1 MLKEQFDLNGKRG
14 IVTGASRG
22 LGRGMAAGLAE
33 MGADIVISARSLD
46 ALDDAAHDLR
56 KFGGTV
62 VPVTADMAVDDDVG
76 HLVETT
82 LAELGGIDFVFANA
96 GTISRAPAHEHSL
109 EAFDAVTRV
118 NLRGTFN
125 LVSGAARTMIDQG
138 NGGSIVLTDSV
149 ATWHGSKMVPG
160 YVASKGGI
168 NSLTRALAND
178 WGQYGI
184 RVNGIAP
191 GFCETDMTEGLREN
205 AARAGYLS
213 SRMALERWG
222 RPEDFAGIAVYL
234 ASDASAYVT
243 GATFVVDGGFLGM

>member
-1 MLKEQFDLNGKRG
+1 MLKEQFDLSGKRG
-14 IVTGASRG
+14 LVTGASRG

-33 MGADIVISARSLD
+33 MGADLVISARSLD
-46 ALDDAAHDLR
+46 ALDDAVNDLR
-56 KFGGTV
+56 RFGGTV
-62 VPVTADMAVDDDVG
+62 VPVAADMAVDDDVS

-82 LAELGGIDFVFANA
+82 LSELGGIDFVFANA
-96 GTISRAPAHEHSL
+96 GVISRAPAHEHSL
-109 EAFDAVTRV
+109 DAFDTVTGV
-118 NLRGTFN
+118 NLRGSFN
-125 LVSGAARTMIDQG
+125 LASRVARAMIDQG
-138 NGGSIVLTDSV
+138 TGGSIVLTDSV

-168 NSLTRALAND
+168 NALTRALAND

-205 AARAGYLS
+205 AARAGYIS

-234 ASDASAYVT
+234 ASDASSYVT